1 MSRRAVRT
9 VPRTF
14 LFADLRGY
22 TAYVERAGDAEAAH
36 LLHTYRG
43 LVRRAVTRE
52 QGAEVKT
59 EGDSFY
65 VVFESSAAAVR
76 CAVAIQRAAARR
88 RGEVPL
94 PLGIG
99 IGIHAGEAAPFD
111 AQYVGSAVN
120 IAARLASAA
129 TAGEILIS
137 ETVRNLV
144 RTAVR
149 FDLDDRGPLAL
160 RGVTE
165 SVRAYGIRLGDSP
178 AELPP
183 TGPASAMAALLRG
196 DLDTAARIARSLPTG
211 APAEA
216 RCDALAAL
224 TVIAAARGDV
234 ETALGRAEPL
244 LTAALHA
251 GDRAWVRTAYALR
264 AWLYGLARQPA
275 EGQAELARAF
285 ERPGSRGEA
294 CLALLL
300 ATTLLGS
307 PRDAE
312 RLRQVA
318 ASCPD
323 ATLQQACGIVADALE
338 DSVAPAGR
346 SAIRDG
352 VVGPFIGGLL
362 QAQLTGRIYDRSP
375 RALSRGPSSGSE
387 SASSK

>member
-1 MSRRAVRT
+1 MSRRAART

-22 TAYVERAGDAEAAH
+22 TAYVERAWDAEAAH
-36 LLHTYRG
+36 LLRTYRG

-65 VVFESSAAAVR
+65 VVFDSSAAAVR
-76 CAVAIQRAAARR
+76 CAVAIQRAAARQ
-88 RGEVPL
+88 RGEAL
-94 PLGIG
+94 PIG
-99 IGIHAGEAAPFD
+99 IGIHAGEATPFD

-129 TAGEILIS
+129 TPGEILVS
-137 ETVRNLV
+137 ETVRSLV
-144 RTAVR
+144 RTTVR
-149 FDLDDRGPLAL
+149 LDLDDRGPLAL
-160 RGVTE
+160 KGVAE
-165 SVRAYGIRLGDSP
+165 AVRAYAIRLGDSP
-178 AELPP
+178 SVPPPEPPP

-196 DLDTAARIARSLPTG
+196 DLDAAARVARSLPTG

-224 TVIAAARGDV
+224 TVLAAARGDV
-234 ETALGRAEPL
+234 EAALGRAEPL

-251 GDRAWVRTAYALR
+251 ADRAWIRTAYALR

-275 EGQAELARAF
+275 EGRAELARAF
-285 ERPGSRGEA
+285 ERPGTRGEA

-307 PRDAE
+307 SSDAE

-318 ASCPD
+318 LSCTD
-323 ATLQQACGIVADALE
+323 ATLQQACAAVADVLE
-338 DSVAPAGR
+338 DPAGR
-346 SAIRDG
+346 PAILAPA
-352 VVGPFIGGLL
+352 VGPFIDGLL
-362 QAQLTGRIYDRSP
+362 QAQLAARMHARLP
-375 RALSRGPSSGSE
+375 R
-387 SASSK
+387 